1 MFNMLSAWGFLLVQ
15 VERIEKAFEWES
27 LLCYFGDGFRKMVSI
42 KLLSLW
48 TLSRLI
54 LVVDKTRLM

>member
-1 MFNMLSAWGFLLVQ
+1 MLSAQGFLLVQ

-27 LLCYFGDGFRKMVSI
+27 LLCYFGDVFRKIESI

-48 TLSRLI
+48 SLSRSI
-54 LVVDKTRLM
+54 LVVDKARLI